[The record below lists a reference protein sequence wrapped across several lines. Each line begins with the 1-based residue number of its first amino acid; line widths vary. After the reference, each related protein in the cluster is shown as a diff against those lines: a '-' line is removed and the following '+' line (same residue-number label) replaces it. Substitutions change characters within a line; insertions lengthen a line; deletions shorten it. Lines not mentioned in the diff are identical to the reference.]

1 MATAGIYLLLLALRP
16 QYTPAKLVMSAEL
29 VRRTSSMT
37 LGQLVDLY
45 LSLAGQ
51 FSQHVSLSSFQ
62 LSAEETERLFSS
74 YDEDYH
80 ISRFFHFTEAHGAKF
95 SIDGVPAT
103 HVSID
108 PEIRSIL

>member
-1 MATAGIYLLLLALRP
+1 
-16 QYTPAKLVMSAEL
+16 MSAEP
-29 VRRTSSMT
+29 VRRTISMT
-37 LGQLVDLY
+37 LRQLVDLY

-51 FSQHVSLSSFQ
+51 FGQRVSLSSFQ
-62 LSAEETERLFSS
+62 LSPAETERLFSS

-80 ISRFFHFTEAHGAKF
+80 ISRFFHFTEADGAKF

-108 PEIRSIL
+108 PEIHSIL